1 MKRLLT
7 TIIALSLL
15 AVPSTA
21 APDGLP
27 LPVDS
32 SPSGVEDASGKWRFL
47 AMPRQGRTAVM
58 VQQVSRGDLIQSNLL
73 RGHFVVPAVAYDGSA
88 SGLSAN
94 GHRLVLIQPRTRFP
108 RPDTTFAVLDA
119 RGLRVRRTLR
129 LKGDFSFDALSPDG
143 RLLYLIQYLSRRD
156 PTQYQVRVY
165 DLRRRRLA
173 PEPIVDPR
181 EEPGEMYGLP
191 ITRAVS
197 PDGRWA
203 YTLYDG
209 QEHPFIHAL
218 DTTGRRAVC
227 IDLDA
232 LHGVRGL
239 YDLRLEVAPSGH
251 TLSVVGKRGPLAH
264 VDVGSWR
271 VSSPAARHP
280 RGDEG
285 GTPWLFVGGL
295 AALLA
300 LGGVIAAS
308 RRSRRGGAAARAS
321 TGAPASWSDD
331 QGSEALRPPV
341 GHGNGAEPDRARRS
355 GSSARS

>member
-7 TIIALSLL
+7 TLALTLL
-15 AVPSTA
+15 AAPPA
-21 APDGLP
+21 AAADGLP

-32 SPSGVEDASGKWRFL
+32 SPSGVEDASGNVRFL
-47 AMPRQGRTAVM
+47 AMPRQGRPAVM
-58 VQQVSRGDLIQSNLL
+58 VQQISTGDLISSNLL
-73 RGHFVVPAVAYDGSA
+73 RGQYVVPAVAYDGSA
-88 SGLSAN
+88 GGLSAN
-94 GHRLVLIQPRTRFP
+94 NHRLILIQPRTRFP
-108 RPDTTFAVLDA
+108 RPHTTFAVLDG
-119 RGLRVRRTLR
+119 RGLAVDRILR
-129 LKGDFSFDALSPDG
+129 LKGDFSFDALSPTG

-165 DLRRRRLA
+165 DLKTGRLD
-173 PEPIVDPR
+173 PKPIVDPE
-181 EEPGEMYGLP
+181 EEPGEMYGFP

-218 DTTGRRAVC
+218 DTSGRRAVC
-227 IDLDA
+227 IDLDS

-239 YDLRLEVAPSGH
+239 YDLRLDVAPSGD

-264 VDVGSWR
+264 VDVGGWE
-271 VSSPAARHP
+271 VSEPAARAV
-280 RGDEG
+280 RGDDG

-295 AALLA
+295 AGLL
-300 LGGVIAAS
+300 GVAGIVAAS
-308 RRSRRGGAAARAS
+308 RRSRRGGAAARVSMDGPDAS
-321 TGAPASWSDD
+321 LDVRSWAGPHRSN
-331 QGSEALRPPV
+331 
-341 GHGNGAEPDRARRS
+341 GHDGEREPDPAHRS